1 MTEAKRVRIALGSLE
16 FDGYMIVGQTDEDG
30 LPIFGFNL
38 TQAAMMLGLTD
49 DASQAVKRSI
59 QESKTKFAQTHF
71 PQGFGSIPKVKGET
85 DSGVI
90 RALTILPIQGFE
102 RLALCAAV
110 SGKTQAIQIQA
121 ALAGYSL
128 RKIFSRHFDEVFT
141 DEDAERHMA
150 ARFQGIEVRNQWTD
164 AIKLWLASP
173 KASDNDRKFTY
184 CNVSDRLNLALTGKK
199 AKVWCEQLG
208 CTSGTLRDFWNDRHL
223 AQISAIENHAAVV
236 LRKTECKPME
246 ALEQAIEFHEP
257 SINLQ
262 PLKREPKVPFDNN
275 AYMREYMRNKRAKE
289 KNAA

>member
-1 MTEAKRVRIALGSLE
+1 MVDAKRVRIAIGSLE
-16 FDGYMIVGQTDEDG
+16 FDGYMILGQVDEDG
-30 LPIFGFNL
+30 LPIFGFSMSQVGL
-38 TQAAMMLGLTD
+38 ILGITD
-49 DASQAVKRSI
+49 DVDQATKRTI
-59 QESKTKFAQTHF
+59 QKLKSKEAQTRF
-71 PQGFGSIPKVKGET
+71 PQGFVNHPNLKISDGPAKGVKVN
-85 DSGVI
+85 I
-90 RALTILPIQGFE
+90 LTIESFSKLL
-102 RLALCAAV
+102 RLV
-110 SGKTQAIQIQA
+110 DNSQADLIA
-121 ALAGYSL
+121 DALAGYSL

-164 AIKLWLASP
+164 QIKVWLASP

-199 AKVWCEQLG
+199 AKAWCEKLG

-257 SINLQ
+257 TINPQ
-262 PLKREPKVPFDNN
+262 PLKKEPKVPFDNN
-275 AYMREYMRNKRAKE
+275 AYMKQYMRDKRAKE

>member
-1 MTEAKRVRIALGSLE
+1 MNEAKRVRIAIGSLE
-16 FDGYMIVGQTDEDG
+16 FDGYMVLGQADEDG
-30 LPIFGFNL
+30 LPIFGFSMGQVGL
-38 TQAAMMLGLTD
+38 LLGLTD
-49 DASQAVKRSI
+49 DADK
-59 QESKTKFAQTHF
+59 AQTRTTEKMRSKEAQTRF
-71 PQGFGSIPKVKGET
+71 PQGFVNHRNLKISDGPAKGVKVN
-85 DSGVI
+85 V
-90 RALTILPIQGFE
+90 LTIESFS
-102 RLALCAAV
+102 RLLRLVDNSQSDLIAD
-110 SGKTQAIQIQA
+110 

-164 AIKLWLASP
+164 QIKLWLASP
-173 KASDNDRKFTY
+173 KASDSDRKFTY

-236 LRKTECKPME
+236 LRKTDCKPME

-257 SINLQ
+257 SINPQ

-275 AYMREYMRNKRAKE
+275 AYMRQYMRDKRAKE
-289 KNAA
+289 KAS